1 MSEESSERPRRP
13 RWRPPSLFWPAVLI
27 GVGIALLLT
36 NLGYLSWS
44 SWNVLWRLWPVGLV
58 SLGVEILI
66 GRRSTI
72 GAIISSV
79 LILALV
85 GGAIALAVYAPSI
98 PAFDSLT
105 QPGEWRTE
113 HIEHP
118 LSETK
123 SASVDIDLGSVPYSV
138 GALNDSDNLIE
149 GDITHRGRL
158 IFDVTERG
166 SAAEVKLDSI
176 YNGPWDWPYG
186 FSQPEGGWD
195 VQLSPDVLLKL
206 RIDSG
211 SGRGDLDLSQLQID
225 DLYIDSGSGDIDLS
239 LPSDSSFTG
248 TIDAGSGRLAI
259 NLPTGVG
266 MRVRLDSGSGAF
278 RPNEDFELVS
288 GDRDDGVWETEGF
301 DSAEVAI
308 ELKIDQGS
316 GSITIDK

>member
-1 MSEESSERPRRP
+1 MSEESSERPRRS

-36 NLGYLSWS
+36 NLGYLPWS

-58 SLGVEILI
+58 ALGVEILI

-72 GAIISSV
+72 GAVISSV

-85 GGAIALAVYAPSI
+85 GGAIALAVCAPNI
-98 PAFDSLT
+98 PAFNYLT

-118 LSETK
+118 LSEAK
-123 SASVDIDLGSVPYSV
+123 SASVDIDLTSVPYSIS
-138 GALNDSDNLIE
+138 ALDDSDNLIE
-149 GDITHRGRL
+149 GDITYRGNL
-158 IFDVTERG
+158 IFNVTEHG
-166 SAAEVKLDSI
+166 SAAKVKLDSI
-176 YNGPWDWPYG
+176 YHGPWNWPYS
-186 FSQPEGGWD
+186 FSRPDGGWD
-195 VQLSPDVLLKL
+195 VQLSPDVPLKL
-206 RIDSG
+206 RIDAG

-225 DLYIDSGSGDIDLS
+225 DLYIDCGSGAMDVS

-248 TIDAGSGRLAI
+248 TIDVGSGRLAI
-259 NLPTGVG
+259 TLPTDVG

-278 RPNEDFELVS
+278 RPDERFELVS
-288 GDRDDGVWETEGF
+288 GDRDDGVWETESL
-301 DSAEVAI
+301 DSARVAI

-316 GSITIDK
+316 GSITIEK